1 MLMYYYYHALLL
13 QIASILGLLIKHFNN
28 NFLSNKFKIPY
39 YCRDSTITHTIVN
52 ILTIIVV
59 VPILDQIVYPILREY
74 TPSLLKRIA
83 LGYAFTFIT
92 PVLLLI
98 YEHVGHHNSVLTA
111 TMAGRQCIF
120 NGSDPDVDQLQL
132 SSYFVLI
139 PYILFSLGE
148 IFVNI
153 SSE

>member
-1 MLMYYYYHALLL
+1 MLMYYYYYALLL
-13 QIASILGLLIKHFNN
+13 QIASILGLLIEHFYN
-28 NFLSNKFKIPY
+28 NFLSIKFKIPY
-39 YCRDSTITHTIVN
+39 YCSDSIITHTIVN

-83 LGYAFTFIT
+83 LGYAFAFIT

-98 YEHVGHHNSVLTA
+98 YEHVGHHSSVLTA
-111 TMAGRQCIF
+111 AVAGQCIF
-120 NGSDPDVDQLQL
+120 AGSDQDVAPLQL

-139 PYILFSLGE
+139 PYMLFSLGE

-153 SSE
+153 SGE

>member
-1 MLMYYYYHALLL
+1 MLMYYYYYALLL
-13 QIASILGLLIKHFNN
+13 QIASILGLLID
-28 NFLSNKFKIPY
+28 NFLSIKFKIPN
-39 YCRDSTITHTIVN
+39 YCSDSTITHTIVN

-83 LGYAFTFIT
+83 LGYAFVFIT
-92 PVLLLI
+92 LILLLI
-98 YEHVGHHNSVLTA
+98 YEPVGHHNSVLTA
-111 TMAGRQCIF
+111 AVASQCIF
-120 NGSDPDVDQLQL
+120 AGSDRDVAQLQL

-139 PYILFSLGE
+139 PYMLLSLGE

-153 SSE
+153 SGELIA